1 MTHEEESLNNIM
13 EYVLR
18 WNGIQQ
24 EKYDELET
32 ELNGKGDGSISKWKL
47 PMSLIE
53 IPKGWRL
60 KKEDFKKIDNM
71 EVHISSEECEYYEV
85 DDYMNVEPNIGEV
98 EEELVHHLMD
108 KLEFSKDSKSYL
120 LRNSYE
126 NRHNYMDKKEVKEQL
141 EKSL

>member
-1 MTHEEESLNNIM
+1 
-13 EYVLR
+13 
-18 WNGIQQ
+18 
-24 EKYDELET
+24 
-32 ELNGKGDGSISKWKL
+32 
-47 PMSLIE
+47 MSLIE